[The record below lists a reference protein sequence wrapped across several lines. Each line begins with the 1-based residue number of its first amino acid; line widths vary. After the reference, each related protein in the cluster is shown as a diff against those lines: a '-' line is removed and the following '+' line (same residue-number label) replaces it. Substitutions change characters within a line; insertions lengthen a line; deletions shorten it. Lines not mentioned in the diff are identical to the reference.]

1 MTDSQLRELAERA
14 DFEPAAD
21 RPVDGFFTAHDI
33 DGPLWYFVRSKD
45 GEKIAAPRE
54 ELCGFIAAC
63 SPSAILALLDR
74 VRDAEGRAAAVCC
87 KGEPHT
93 CDQEAIAA
101 CRLLGP
107 LHRAARGG
115 GVDGDVVHLS
125 RLRTDRSEGGDAELS
140 DVRQQ

>member
-1 MTDSQLRELAERA
+1 MTDAQLRELAERA
-14 DFEPAAD
+14 
-21 RPVDGFFTAHDI
+21 VKTATDMHMSRTV
-33 DGPLWYFVRSKD
+33 GT
-45 GEKIAAPRE
+45 
-54 ELCGFIAAC
+54 
-63 SPSAILALLDR
+63 AILALLDR